1 MKYNH
6 EEFGS
11 LGRLTCRS
19 LFLFPHP
26 LLAKFRTWIPTGSL
40 LLPFNL
46 PPQSLGKR
54 TRELHLVLNE
64 ICCPLSQQCN
74 LIDYRPEEDSI
85 VRSLIQ
91 RTTLGNNFSL
101 PLDRLHFGK
110 HTAGKNC
117 KMRHRLYWLCFTLQC
132 IGVRYY

>member
-1 MKYNH
+1 MRNLAAW
-6 EEFGS
+6 GA
-11 LGRLTCRS
+11 
-19 LFLFPHP
+19 
-26 LLAKFRTWIPTGSL
+26 LLAVRYFYFPTLSLPNLVPGFPTGFL